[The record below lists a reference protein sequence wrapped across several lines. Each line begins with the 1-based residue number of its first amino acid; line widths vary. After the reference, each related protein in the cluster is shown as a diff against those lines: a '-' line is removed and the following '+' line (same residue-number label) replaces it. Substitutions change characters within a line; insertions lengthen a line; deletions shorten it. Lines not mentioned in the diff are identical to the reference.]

1 MTGWAEGVSLLAVD
15 TCGSAGSVALGR
27 VEGGAVR
34 ILAEGAIPGGEFAA
48 QLFPVIEELLTAAG
62 VRIGEL
68 GGITVVAGPGS
79 FTGIRIGLAAV
90 KAMAEA
96 AALPVVTVSRLAL
109 LADLAQA
116 SSAVLDAHR
125 GQVFYGHFG
134 PDQKDKELLLTAG
147 EINAMGGLCGRVA
160 VCEESCSADDRRASR
175 GEPELVRVAAPR
187 AADALRFSAAIW
199 RAGETADVA
208 ALDGHYLR
216 GADAKIAEPKIAEP
230 QSLPDGGRSRDI
242 PQSCK
247 KPPRSPLFGPWMR
260 PILTP

>member
-48 QLFPVIEELLTAAG
+48 QLLPVIEELLTGAG

-90 KAMAEA
+90 KAIAEA

-116 SSAVLDAHR
+116 ASAVLDAHR

-160 VCEESCSADDRRASR
+160 VCEESVAQMIEELQ
-175 GEPELVRVAAPR
+175 GEPELVRVAAPT

-199 RAGETADVA
+199 QSGETADVA

-230 QSLPDGGRSRDI
+230 RPAGRRA
-242 PQSCK
+242 
-247 KPPRSPLFGPWMR
+247 
-260 PILTP
+260 